1 MDGATSSVQDAG
13 FVVALIGQANAA
25 VPGTVFQTVPPTGAV
40 AALGS
45 DVQVMVSR
53 VPATTEEPDVVGK
66 KAGDAIEM
74 LFGAGYVVADTT
86 VFSDEPK
93 GQVVLQSPAGGQSEA
108 KCTTISINISKGT
121 GTVTVPALNGLSA
134 DVAGTQLAQL
144 GLKGTPKTV
153 PGSAPEG
160 TVVAPDPAA
169 GTTVDTGSS
178 DTVYVVPS
186 DEKVGYVVAQDPPG
200 GTPIDAGRTCT
211 STPREAASA
220 PCVTGRSCQQRQ
232 SSIRRGG
239 SVRRRRSG
247 SRHTAIRK
255 QRRDSFTVSGRA
267 LRHGLLVDRF
277 VAA

>member
-1 MDGATSSVQDAG
+1 M
-13 FVVALIGQANAA
+13 
-25 VPGTVFQTVPPTGAV
+25 
-40 AALGS
+40 
-45 DVQVMVSR
+45 
-53 VPATTEEPDVVGK
+53 
-66 KAGDAIEM
+66 
-74 LFGAGYVVADTT
+74 
-86 VFSDEPK
+86 
-93 GQVVLQSPAGGQSEA
+93 GQVVSQSPARGPSEA
-108 KCTTISINISKGT
+108 KGATISINISKGT
-121 GTVTVPALNGLSA
+121 GTATGPALSGLSA

-169 GTTVDTGSS
+169 GTTVDTGSAVHCNFS
-178 DTVYVVPS
+178 NGKKTEMVSVPQLVDLSRYAHAQLDQVGLSHTVYVGPS
-186 DEKVGYVVAQDPPG
+186 DEKIGYVVAQDPPG

-220 PCVTGRSCQQRQ
+220 ACVTGRLCQQRQ
-232 SSIRRGG
+232 SSIRLGG

-247 SRHTAIRK
+247 SRHTVIRK

-267 LRHGLLVDRF
+267 LRRGLFVDRF